1 MREPLR
7 KKEVEVVLVTISTPI
22 KIGIYEKGRLIE
34 AIESNEKTSE
44 YLPKIYKELSQKY
57 DIKSIVFARGPGS
70 FMSIKLVY
78 IFLKTLQITKD
89 LELKA
94 CDAFVFSKNNPI
106 KAVGNLYFVK
116 ENGKI
121 TVKKL
126 DKKIK
131 TEFYLPKNLNDIE
144 FSEELEPL
152 YILPAV

>member
-1 MREPLR
+1 MR
-7 KKEVEVVLVTISTPI
+7 KKKVEVVLVTISTPI
-22 KIGIYEKGRLIE
+22 KIGIYEKSRLVDT
-34 AIESNEKTSE
+34 IESNEKTSE

-57 DIKSIVFARGPGS
+57 DIKCIIFARGPGS

-94 CDAFVFSKNNPI
+94 CDAFIFSRGLPI
-106 KAVGNLYFVK
+106 KAVGELYFVK

-126 DKKIK
+126 DKKVK
-131 TEFYLPKNLNDIE
+131 TEFYLPKNLKDIE